1 MHRVSING
9 KIYYA
14 ENGTLLSDVIISSGE
29 THPHPCGGMGTCK
42 KCTLTVNGKKEL
54 SCRYK
59 IYSDITV
66 ETHSESILSPTLVE
80 SEETEDGK
88 NTALVLDIGT
98 TTLALGV
105 VDINTKKIIRQI
117 SDTNPQRVFGS
128 DVISRIAYS
137 EKNGVAGLNKILIEK
152 INEMLSRLKDFS
164 GETLYVSG
172 NTVMLHL
179 FFGIDCSLMGKA
191 PYTPVFLD
199 AKEASGEALGLHGIK
214 TVYSLPLISA
224 FIGAD
229 ITAGLN
235 LLQYPPEG
243 KYSLFV
249 DLGTNAEIVLFTKN
263 RFLCTSAAAGPCFEG
278 VNISCGMSAEEG
290 AVFEYRSAGDLRT
303 INGAKAKGI
312 CATGLIDIIA
322 VLLKHEIIDKNGF
335 MESESFRISDGV
347 YLTREDIR
355 QFQNAKSAIFS
366 GIKALIQKE
375 GITYADIHNL
385 FVSGGFS
392 HKLNIE
398 NAVCAGLF
406 PKELINKF
414 VPLNNSSLLGTAK
427 FAAEKNDLAHITKN
441 AEYHDLATNEEFAEM
456 FIENMLF
463 NCGR

>member
-14 ENGTLLSDVIISSGE
+14 ENGTLLSDIIISSGE
-29 THPHPCGGMGTCK
+29 AHPHPCGKMGTCK
-42 KCTLTVNGKKEL
+42 KCTLTVNGKEEL

-66 ETHSESILSPTLVE
+66 ITHNESIVSENLTESVLSVE
-80 SEETEDGK
+80 NAE
-88 NTALVLDIGT
+88 NTVLALDIGT

-105 VDINTKKIIRQI
+105 VDINTKKIIKQI

-137 EKNGVAGLNKILIEK
+137 EKNGVEGLNKVLIKK
-152 INEMLSRLKDFS
+152 INEMISRIESFS
-164 GETLYVSG
+164 GDTLYVSG

-179 FFGIDCSLMGKA
+179 FFGIDCSSLGKA

-199 AKEASGEALGLHGIK
+199 AKEASGEVLGLHGIK
-214 TVYSLPLISA
+214 TVYSLPLVSA

-235 LLQYPPEG
+235 LVQHPPEG

-290 AVFEYRSAGDLRT
+290 AIFEYRSGSNFKT

-312 CATGLIDIIA
+312 CATGLIDIIS
-322 VLLKHEIIDKNGF
+322 VLRRNEIIDEYGF

-355 QFQNAKSAIFS
+355 HFQNAKSAIFS

-398 NAVCAGLF
+398 NAAYAGLF

-441 AEYHDLATNEEFAEM
+441 AEYHDLATNAKFAEM

-463 NCGR
+463 